1 MKNAQDSSLR
11 RKTMP
16 KRKYAWECSCWCQYP
31 NENRKNICI
40 LHYDQRK
47 PRPRERKTH
56 CFLNEQ
62 TMIKQLP
69 DCLECG
75 NNDWIPYTRNPS
87 LYAQDRIFKCN
98 NCNCFLEVDV
108 K

>member
-1 MKNAQDSSLR
+1 M
-11 RKTMP
+11 
-16 KRKYAWECSCWCQYP
+16 KRKYAMTCSCWCKYP

-40 LHYDQRK
+40 LHYDQRE
-47 PRPRERKTH
+47 PRPKERKTH

-69 DCLECG
+69 DCPECG
-75 NNDWIPYTRNPS
+75 SNEWTLSMHMRVYS
-87 LYAQDRIFKCN
+87 EFAQDRLFKCN
-98 NCNCFLEVDV
+98 KCNCFLKVDV